1 MVIPKKMVAPDAY
14 ERAASLIAAA
24 DGILITAGAG
34 IGVDSGL
41 PDFRGG
47 KGFWGAYPA
56 LGKAGIRFESI
67 ASPQAFEDRPAMAW
81 GFYGHRLNLY
91 RATLPHD
98 GFRILIDLAD
108 HMAGGAFVF
117 TSNVDGQFQKAGF
130 KDSEICEVHGSIHHL
145 QCMRGCLAD
154 VWPATGFVPEV
165 DEARCLLRDAA
176 PTCPHCG
183 GLARPNIL
191 MFGDYGWLDVREK
204 LQTHN
209 QRRWLGKVR
218 QPVVIEI
225 GAGTHIP
232 TVRMMGQSIAAPM
245 IRINPGEA
253 TVPHTRDVS
262 LPVGALEGL
271 QGIEAALDRIGGWH
285 VRRA

>member
-1 MVIPKKMVAPDAY
+1 MNHNQIQLCAELMGQ
-14 ERAASLIAAA
+14 A
-24 DGILITAGAG
+24 DGLLVTAGAG
-34 IGVDSGL
+34 MGVDSGL
-41 PDFRGG
+41 PDFRGRD
-47 KGFWGAYPA
+47 GFWRAYPA
-56 LGKAGIRFESI
+56 LREAGMDFASI
-67 ASPQAFEDRPAMAW
+67 ASPNTFISDPELAW
-81 GFYGHRLNLY
+81 GFYGHRLQLY
-91 RATLPHD
+91 RDTVPHK
-98 GFRILIDLAD
+98 GFQILREFARYMEHGVFI
-108 HMAGGAFVF
+108 F

-165 DEARCLLRDAA
+165 DEARCLLRNAA

-209 QRRWLGKVR
+209 LRRWLGKVR

-232 TVRMMGQSIAAPM
+232 TARMMGQSIAAPM

-271 QGIEAALDRIGGWH
+271 RGIEAVLTRVGAWH
-285 VRRA
+285 GRRE

>member
-1 MVIPKKMVAPDAY
+1 MVILKKMVAPDAY
-14 ERAASLIAAA
+14 DRAARLIAAA

-98 GFRILIDLAD
+98 GFRILLDLAD
-108 HMAGGAFVF
+108 RMAGGAFVF

-145 QCMRGCLAD
+145 QCMRGCMAD
-154 VWPATGFVPEV
+154 VWPATGFAPEV
-165 DEARCLLRDAA
+165 DEARCLLRNAA

-209 QRRWLGKVR
+209 LRRWLGKVR

-232 TVRMMGQSIAAPM
+232 TARMMGQSIAAPM

-271 QGIEAALDRIGGWH
+271 RGIEAVLTRIGAWH
-285 VRRA
+285 GRRE